1 MRKKKVIIFLAA
13 AMVMAGSLTACQ
25 KTGGEAD
32 SDIQQAEK
40 AIVETPE
47 ETTEEME
54 ASGTEQETALQE
66 SGALLKPLID
76 SPEYQACA
84 EWWDFCA
91 GYDTDFAILEQI
103 EEEELEAENEYEAYC
118 CYTPEM
124 EQKVDEIC
132 EKYSL
137 SKLSGFQIVDDY
149 SELCNKAEVG
159 DFCVRASENVKQ
171 TILSGYLYD
180 GAFLMEGSAV
190 LAGSSMYEAS
200 YQFARVKKGYF
211 TSAYLDFGDISECSV
226 REYTT
231 KKGEN
236 VLFASITNEE
246 RGTHTYMIAERE
258 KSFIVINVF
267 GDMSDITDANDERLE
282 LLAEAFDFAA
292 VP

>member
-1 MRKKKVIIFLAA
+1 MRKKKVMIVLAV

-32 SDIQQAEK
+32 GDIQQGEM
-40 AIVETPE
+40 AIIETAKE
-47 ETTEEME
+47 ITEEVE
-54 ASGTEQETALQE
+54 ASGTEQETMQQE
-66 SGALLKPLID
+66 NSAFLKFTD

-91 GYDTDFAILEQI
+91 GYDTDFAILEQM
-103 EEEELEAENEYEAYC
+103 EEEELEAENEYEAYA

-137 SKLSGFQIVDDY
+137 SKVSGFQIVDDY

-159 DFCVRASENVKQ
+159 DFCIRAAENVKQ
-171 TILSGYLYD
+171 TVLSSYLYK
-180 GAFLMEGSAV
+180 GVFFMEGNAV

-200 YQFARVKKGYF
+200 YQFARIEKGYF
-211 TSAYLDFGDISECSV
+211 TSAYLDFGDISVCSV

-231 KKGEN
+231 KNGEN
-236 VLFASITNEE
+236 VLFANITNEE
-246 RGTHTYMIAERE
+246 RGTHTYIIAERE
-258 KSFIVINVF
+258 KSYIIINVL
-267 GDMSDITDANDERLE
+267 GDMSDITDVNDEGLE

-292 VP
+292 IP

>member
-1 MRKKKVIIFLAA
+1 MRKKKVMIVWAV
-13 AMVMAGSLTACQ
+13 AMVMTCGLTACQ

-32 SDIQQAEK
+32 GGIQQSEK
-40 AIVETPE
+40 AIAETPE
-47 ETTEEME
+47 GITEEVE
-54 ASGTEQETALQE
+54 VSGTEQETMQQE
-66 SGALLKPLID
+66 SGAFLKLTD
-76 SPEYQACA
+76 SSEYQACA

-91 GYDTDFAILEQI
+91 GYDTDFAILEQM
-103 EEEELEAENEYEAYC
+103 EEEELEAENEYEAYT

-137 SKLSGFQIVDDY
+137 SKVSGFQIVDDY
-149 SELCNKAEVG
+149 SELCSKAEVG

-171 TILSGYLYD
+171 TVLSSYLYD
-180 GAFLMEGSAV
+180 GAFLMEANAV

-200 YQFARVKKGYF
+200 YQFARIKKGYF
-211 TSAYLDFGDISECSV
+211 TSAYLDFGDISERSV

-236 VLFASITNEE
+236 VLFANITNDE
-246 RGTHTYMIAERE
+246 RGSHTYIIAERE
-258 KSFIVINVF
+258 ESFIVINVL
-267 GDMSDITDANDERLE
+267 GDMSDITDVNDEGLE

-292 VP
+292 IP